1 MLLKG
6 GFISGVLLTQCIAAL
21 HGFSFTKKKVSCKS
35 SKQREASA
43 WIFSTQPA
51 FFCRRR
57 SLLLVPAWAGTH
69 NDALVNPLQSLVGE
83 EVQVWPT
90 SLIF

>member
-1 MLLKG
+1 MLLKCS
-6 GFISGVLLTQCIAAL
+6 FISGVLLTQCIAAL
-21 HGFSFTKKKVSCKS
+21 HGFPFTK
-35 SKQREASA
+35 
-43 WIFSTQPA
+43 T
-51 FFCRRR
+51 
-57 SLLLVPAWAGTH
+57 WAGTH